1 MNAYRKVLHAVRQMV
16 RRYFHYRLYQK
27 MTLPAITTTSFDS
40 FGFSQPDG
48 QIQTG
53 NHHSVR
59 D

>member
-1 MNAYRKVLHAVRQMV
+1 MNAHNKLFKAVRQLV
-16 RRYFHYRLYQK
+16 RRYFRYRLYRK
-27 MTLPAITTTSFDS
+27 AALPAIPSTNFDYH
-40 FGFSQPDG
+40 GFSQPTG